1 MEWKRHHAIETLF
14 SRGKKRHF
22 TYQPKTKDV
31 KVKCV
36 RGFGAAGHLAV
47 FVMAF
52 KPETP
57 PRRQADVSISSV
69 EKRTEDFR
77 SLLSGLLF

>member
-52 KPETP
+52 KRGDAAAET
-57 PRRQADVSISSV
+57 S
-69 EKRTEDFR
+69 
-77 SLLSGLLF
+77 